1 MVRSGNDAA
10 MALAEHVGGTVEGFA
25 DMMNAKA
32 EALGLENSHFVNPHG
47 LDARDHYTT
56 ASDLRIMAEAALS
69 HPYLSRLARTL
80 EVEFKPNPLG
90 VPRIA
95 LTTNRLLG
103 VYPGVIGLK
112 TGFTSDAGRVL
123 VSAHDHNGRTL
134 IAVVMGSANH
144 FADSRELLDYGSQVL
159 SLRHRFIAPLLFEEG
174 GGVGPQEDPPAP
186 VHRERGCQPG
196 PDYGHSVRPVG
207 NDLVS
212 CHRPGPGDRGVSP
225 SIHPGDA
232 GGCRLTEPFVEV
244 VPEEQ
249 LRRRISELGVEIS
262 ADYAGKAPVAVG
274 VLKGCLPFLAD
285 LVRQLDEPMEVDFL
299 SLTRFGQ
306 EGRVSISMDTTI
318 QLEGRHVLIVEDL
331 VDTGLTL
338 TSLRRMIEV
347 RDPASLR
354 TVSLLDKAPR
364 RIIDVPV
371 EYRGFEVGD
380 EFLLGYG
387 LDWDGWYR
395 NVRSLWAV
403 MDLSELTRDSAAFA
417 PVGHKQT
424 R

>member
-1 MVRSGNDAA
+1 MMRAGIAAAALSLSLGPLLTPPSIVAAVAAPEFPEISAKAWLLYDADAGVTIAEHNSHEPRPMASVTKIMTSLVVVENAALDETVRISARAEAVGESEIGLFVGELWTVGDLLAAVMVRSGNDAA

-25 DMMNAKA
+25 DMMNTKA

-174 GGVGPQEDPPAP
+174 GGVGPQEDPPPLFTASEAASLARITDIP
-186 VHRERGCQPG
+186 SGQWATTSFRAT
-196 PDYGHSVRPVG
+196 
-207 NDLVS
+207 DL
-212 CHRPGPGDRGVSP
+212 
-225 SIHPGDA
+225 
-232 GGCRLTEPFVEV
+232 
-244 VPEEQ
+244 
-249 LRRRISELGVEIS
+249 
-262 ADYAGKAPVAVG
+262 
-274 VLKGCLPFLAD
+274 
-285 LVRQLDEPMEVDFL
+285 
-299 SLTRFGQ
+299 GQ
-306 EGRVSISMDTTI
+306 EIEAFLRAFIPV
-318 QLEGRHVLIVEDL
+318 
-331 VDTGLTL
+331 TL
-338 TSLRRMIEV
+338 GG
-347 RDPASLR
+347 A
-354 TVSLLDKAPR
+354 
-364 RIIDVPV
+364 
-371 EYRGFEVGD
+371 G
-380 EFLLGYG
+380 
-387 LDWDGWYR
+387 
-395 NVRSLWAV
+395 
-403 MDLSELTRDSAAFA
+403 
-417 PVGHKQT
+417 
-424 R
+424 